1 MGTPFSTVSLHDI
14 ERDPSARR
22 VSHALDEQLS
32 IFYCLIAR
40 GGWARSTPD
49 SARFS
54 SDAGAGRGNK
64 GASHSLI
71 GTLLLFPVEKNC
83 AGGAL
88 TIYRW

>member
-1 MGTPFSTVSLHDI
+1 MTKPFSTVSLHDI

-22 VSHALDEQLS
+22 VSHALDEQFS
-32 IFYCLIAR
+32 IFYCLSAR